1 MDSKQVSFFSNKM
14 ENFLSDS
21 ARAEQKARQQA
32 MSTAVR
38 EAQSASRSQNGHAM
52 RDVSPEAP
60 SVRGAQHLQ
69 REGFGPERH
78 KVVRMTSALYT
89 PLRPVQA
96 GLASAQGSV
105 AAPSTMAQG
114 ALVRPENAVQ
124 RTDSTIIS
132 MGGRVRPDNAVQRTD
147 STIIAMAR
155 PVQVLRP
162 HPVLMH
168 DQAEFMK
175 ALSPK
180 RPPLDIAIEA
190 ESHEV
195 GQSCCF
201 WD

>member
-114 ALVRPENAVQ
+114 ALVRP
-124 RTDSTIIS
+124 
-132 MGGRVRPDNAVQRTD
+132 DNAVQRTD

-201 WD
+201 WDCRGPD